1 MSTASG
7 RRCKGLGLVGWIVSI
22 PLVLIVILILAVGFF
37 EARKAY
43 WDYKVKQMCEKDG
56 GVTVFEK
63 VILSKEDYQR
73 LAGTVGDILLPDS
86 SRSDKNYPYVS
97 KFTVTTIR
105 EGYPKVNR
113 YETEVMRSRDQKI
126 LARKIS
132 YSRIAGDFPTGIF
145 HHSTFSCPQSNQT
158 LAKQIF
164 SPDGVE

>member
-1 MSTASG
+1 MNARL
-7 RRCKGLGLVGWIVSI
+7 RRQCKGLGLIGWIISVPI
-22 PLVLIVILILAVGFF
+22 ALIAALILTVGFF
-37 EARKAY
+37 EGRKAY

-56 GVTVFEK
+56 GVTVIEK

-73 LAGTVGDILLPDS
+73 LAGTTGDILLPDS

-105 EGYPKVNR
+105 EGYPKVNK
-113 YETEVMRSRDQKI
+113 YETEVRRSRDQKT
-126 LARKIS
+126 LARRVS

-164 SPDGVE
+164 SLDGAE